1 MSKLVSAVISAAI
14 LGASSVA
21 IAQTT
26 GTTGGT
32 MKPSDTM
39 SSSPSMQNSI
49 DFKMMDKNSDGMIT
63 RDEYVGYYGGR
74 FDRMKRNDKGMVM
87 MNDMQTWDGARASTA
102 GGTSNITNN
111 PVTDR
116 PGTKGGVGNPPA
128 TGGGSK

>member
-1 MSKLVSAVISAAI
+1 
-14 LGASSVA
+14 
-21 IAQTT
+21 
-26 GTTGGT
+26 
-32 MKPSDTM
+32 
-39 SSSPSMQNSI
+39 
-49 DFKMMDKNSDGMIT
+49 
-63 RDEYVGYYGGR
+63 
-74 FDRMKRNDKGMVM
+74 M